1 MADDAVQGALNGLAM
16 GWIYVLI
23 ALGLSLIF
31 GIMRIIQFAHG
42 EIYMLGAYLA
52 YYLTL
57 SRVPLLVAA
66 VVSMAAMGA
75 VGYVLD
81 RVFFRRLRGKIHL
94 SIVLSLGLLLILQTS
109 AVISFGLQER
119 SLPRLADG
127 TIVLGRFQIATER
140 VIAVLVSAA
149 VMGAALLFLK
159 RTKYGLAVTACAQ
172 SREGAI
178 LQGID
183 PDRMAGVV
191 MMIGCALAAAGGTIA
206 GSILKLSPFMGGEIL
221 SKGLVIV
228 VLGGMGSLGGTV
240 VGGLLVGLSD
250 SLGQVYFGSAVASVF
265 PLLLVIVLLVTKPS
279 GLFGHA

>member
-1 MADDAVQGALNGLAM
+1 VAQDAIQGALNGLAM

-57 SRVPLLVAA
+57 SRVPLAVAA
-66 VVSMAAMGA
+66 AVSMVAMGA
-75 VGYVLD
+75 VGYLLD
-81 RVFFRRLRGKIHL
+81 RAFFRRLRGKVHL

-109 AVISFGLQER
+109 AVIVFGLAEK
-119 SLPRLADG
+119 SLPRLSDG
-127 TIVLGRFQIATER
+127 MVALGGLQIPTER
-140 VIAVLVSAA
+140 VIAVVVSAS
-149 VMGAALLFLK
+149 VMGAAMLFLT
-159 RTKYGLAVTACAQ
+159 RTRYGLALVACAQ
-172 SREGAI
+172 NREGAI

-183 PDRMAGVV
+183 PDKVASIAMV
-191 MMIGCALAAAGGTIA
+191 IGCALAAAGGTIA

-228 VLGGMGSLGGTV
+228 VLGGMGSLAGTV
-240 VGGLLVGLSD
+240 VGGLLIGLCD
-250 SLGQVYFGSAVASVF
+250 SLGQVYFGAAVASVV
-265 PLLLVIVLLVTKPS
+265 PLVLVMVLLITRPN